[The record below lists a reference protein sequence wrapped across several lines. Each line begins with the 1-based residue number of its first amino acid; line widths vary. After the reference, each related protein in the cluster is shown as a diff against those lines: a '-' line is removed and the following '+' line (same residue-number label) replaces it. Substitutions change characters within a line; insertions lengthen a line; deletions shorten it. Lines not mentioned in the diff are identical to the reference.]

1 MEKERYNYF
10 ISYVYT
16 IDSFSFADIFC
27 SSKQN
32 YFGNVFVNYDT
43 KLEDFLIENY
53 NEVKRMIAKSVC
65 EQYNEMKKKAHEQFN
80 KENEY
85 KYDENLVTENNITI
99 INIVPKKYE
108 VFKNVEE
115 REN

>member
-1 MEKERYNYF
+1 MKKERYNYF

-16 IDSFSFADIFC
+16 IDSFSFADIFG

-32 YFGNVFVNYDT
+32 HFGNSFVNYDT

-53 NEVKRMIAKSVC
+53 NEVKRMIAESVC
-65 EQYNEMKKKAHEQFN
+65 EQYNEMKKKAHEQFD

-85 KYDENLVTENNITI
+85 KYDKNLVTENNITI

-108 VFKNVEE
+108 VFKNVKE

>member
-1 MEKERYNYF
+1 
-10 ISYVYT
+10 
-16 IDSFSFADIFC
+16 
-27 SSKQN
+27 
-32 YFGNVFVNYDT
+32 
-43 KLEDFLIENY
+43 
-53 NEVKRMIAKSVC
+53 MIAESVC
-65 EQYNEMKKKAHEQFN
+65 EQYNEMKKKAHEQFD

-85 KYDENLVTENNITI
+85 KYDKNLVTENNITI